1 MTLYSL
7 RTLRG
12 QPFRLVFTIGGIAL
26 CILLMLFLAS
36 IYHGVREG
44 SIEYIRANATDLW
57 VLQGSQTN
65 ILRGSSILLTAH
77 GQVLKQ
83 VEGVSAATPVVFLLS
98 TIRKSGRTSTVYLT
112 GYDILTGTGG
122 PPGISEGRSVL
133 REGEIVLDR
142 SFAAK
147 FGINIGDSVMIRDH
161 DLLVTGFSE
170 GTNMF
175 VIQYAFVTLSQAQ
188 ALIGYPGLVSCYLVK
203 VSQGSGVEK
212 VSMDIKSE
220 LPGVEVYPHE
230 EFVGNNVREMESGFL
245 PLLYA
250 IAVIGAIV
258 LTSILSLILSMNVLE
273 RRKDFAVLKALG
285 SPRHILR
292 RIIFTQSL
300 TLGWSGC
307 LAAFALAGPLMG
319 AVEFLAPEVSTR
331 IGIGTF
337 AAAFAAA
344 GAMSFLSSCIAVRR
358 LRSVYPLEVF
368 Q

>member
-12 QPFRLVFTIGGIAL
+12 QPFRLVFTVGGIAL
-26 CILLMLFLAS
+26 CIVLMLFLAA

-65 ILRGSSILLTAH
+65 ILRGSSILLTGH
-77 GQVLKQ
+77 GHVLKQ
-83 VEGVSAATPVVFLLS
+83 VEGVTAASPVVFLLS
-98 TIRKSGRTSTVYLT
+98 TIRKSGRTSTIYLT
-112 GYDILTGTGG
+112 GYETRSGIGG
-122 PPGISEGRSVL
+122 PPKIAEGRNL
-133 REGEIVLDR
+133 FREGEIVLDR

-147 FGINIGDSVMIRDH
+147 SRINVGDTVSIRDD
-161 DLLVTGFSE
+161 DLLVVGLSE

-203 VSQGSGVEK
+203 VSNASGREK
-212 VSMDIKSE
+212 VSAEIKSQ
-220 LPGVEVYPHE
+220 LPGVEVYSHE
-230 EFVGNNVREMESGFL
+230 EFIRNNVREMESGFL

-258 LTSILSLILSMNVLE
+258 LTSILSLILSMNILE

-285 SPRHILR
+285 SPWQTLR
-292 RIIFTQSL
+292 RIIFTQSF

-307 LAAFALAGPLMG
+307 IAAFVLAGPLMRV
-319 AVEFLAPEVSTR
+319 VEALAPEVNTR
-331 IGIGTF
+331 LGIGTL

-344 GAMSFLSSCIAVRR
+344 GAMSFLSGCIAVRR

-368 Q
+368 L